1 VATSL
6 DALVPE
12 LQPYARE
19 LVAQAGAAGL
29 NPRITSTRRSFWEQ
43 TRLFR
48 RRLSGAASYP
58 VALPGTSAHE
68 RGEAFDFVL
77 DAFGPDRGSYE
88 AFQETGVGPLWQSW
102 GGIWGAAKDP
112 IHFQLPS
119 STGEV
124 RVNPYTH
131 TLAQAVDF
139 IIGFNPV
146 IGATE
151 LAATLLRI
159 GYPESEVLRFL
170 SGPTEYITG

>member
-1 VATSL
+1 MGTSIDSL
-6 DALVPE
+6 LPA

-19 LVAQAGAAGL
+19 LVNQASFAGL
-29 NPRITSTRRSFWEQ
+29 SPRITSTRRTFWEQ
-43 TRLFR
+43 SRLYAR
-48 RRLSGAASYP
+48 RVRGQSAYP
-58 VALPGTSAHE
+58 AALPGTSAHE
-68 RGEAFDFVL
+68 RGEAFDLVL

-88 AFQETGVGPLWQSW
+88 ALAESGVGPLWRSW
-102 GGIWGAAKDP
+102 GGIWGAEKDP

-139 IIGFNPV
+139 IISFNPV

-159 GYPESEVLRFL
+159 GYPESEILRFL
-170 SGPTEYITG
+170 SGPLEFVTG